1 MKVHLLLNN
10 HLRTGL
16 ATDASRIIPTTHL
29 RLRARLIG
37 SEGLIGDTGARVA
50 PGRLRD
56 LALEHRQPGWPF
68 FAGDGR
74 HDEAVAFG
82 RRRSVLALYSNLR
95 SANHRRLV
103 HGTIVGGEA
112 CEKRSETRYRCCHET
127 VEDFDLSEDCRE
139 SSVQRRICG
148 MLKMPDGDQTKD
160 YNCNDTFH
168 KSVSLNAL
176 GTNMTERKKF

>member
-1 MKVHLLLNN
+1 MEVHLLLNN

-37 SEGLIGDTGARVA
+37 SEGLIGDTRARVA
-50 PGRLRD
+50 PGRLRN

-68 FAGDGR
+68 FACDGR

-82 RRRSVLALYSNLR
+82 RRRSVLALQSNLR
-95 SANHRRLV
+95 PSNDGRLV
-103 HGTIVGGEA
+103 HGTIIGGEA

-139 SSVQRRICG
+139 SSVQCRICG

-160 YNCNDTFH
+160 YNCNDTFQ
-168 KSVSLNAL
+168 KSV
-176 GTNMTERKKF
+176 